1 MQEFATGHKT
11 LKGMWA
17 KSLPD
22 MFHAQNKENL
32 LDTTT
37 KLNETRESQWNCQLY
52 CFPAQRIYL
61 TSLALYA
68 ITTFQ
73 NDTTDRN

>member
-1 MQEFATGHKT
+1 MQEFRTGHKT

-37 KLNETRESQWNCQLY
+37 KLNETRKTNEIANS
-52 CFPAQRIYL
+52 
-61 TSLALYA
+61 TV
-68 ITTFQ
+68 FQ
-73 NDTTDRN
+73 PKEYT